1 MCLYIPHQFGILVQI
16 GRGQFVLYRIRN
28 VQSTW
33 CTITSTHNIGDWS
46 WLDLGVL
53 HCCNL
58 FVHLD
63 FGAAAILTANISA
76 FSYDGTPGLF
86 SANFLTVRNHS
97 KQSRASLCVQSTFV
111 VMYFFCGLVKEGLHK
126 SISKKSANTYLEK
139 FNHFPILTIYVATQ
153 SKENVS
159 ILFREYSA
167 SAAPAHPLFTFEKK
181 NSNTYRCCN
190 QGET

>member
-1 MCLYIPHQFGILVQI
+1 M
-16 GRGQFVLYRIRN
+16 YRIRN
-28 VQSTW
+28 IQSTW
-33 CTITSTHNIGDWS
+33 CTITSIHNTGDWS

-159 ILFREYSA
+159 IL

-181 NSNTYRCCN
+181 KLQTSTVVAIRAKHENKSQYINN
-190 QGET
+190 QINRLKAN